1 MRKFLSLKNAIVAVV
16 VVVVRGVECRVRV
29 ALTAGEVSQLE
40 VFVFLNWYW
49 FRLFVKFS
57 EFGCMDI
64 AKGMILKNVII
75 LKK

>member
-40 VFVFLNWYW
+40 VFDW

-75 LKK
+75 